1 MKLLFWNVD
10 TQKDFLLP
18 DGKLYVK
25 GAEEIIPNLQKLTN
39 LAKQYNIKVV
49 NTGDLHEPGDAEIHS
64 YPDYTTTFP
73 PHCMGGT
80 EGSGFIPETKPQD
93 AVLEFYPEFVDDHE
107 PRLSIKEARN
117 IILYKDS
124 FDIFSG
130 NCFTKVVLREINPD
144 MVIVSGLT
152 SDICVNYAVEGLI
165 DRGYSVIVVKDA
177 IKELTVKPF
186 EKWGEMGVGFILTND
201 LEVWLLEK
209 GFVGGEK
216 K

>member
-144 MVIVSGLT
+144 MVIAYGVT
-152 SDICVNYAVEGLI
+152 SDICVNYAIEGLYERKYRI
-165 DRGYSVIVVKDA
+165 AVVRDA
-177 IKELTVKPF
+177 VKEIKTQPF
-186 EKWGEMGVGFILTND
+186 EKWMEMCIMHIETAS
-201 LEVWLLEK
+201 LEK
-209 GFVGGEK
+209 MLPDLLKEK